1 MEREIVKKWMDLII
15 QKNKDLVEAGN
26 MMSRISVCT
35 STLIDKIQ
43 IFEGIEILAE
53 AVDANLQCDQ
63 FGEDYQKLYF
73 FYNDVKF
80 FQLVRIDK

>member
-26 MMSRISVCT
+26 MMSKITVCT
-35 STLIDKIQ
+35 SSIDEIH

-53 AVDANLQCDQ
+53 AVDANLQCAP
-63 FGEDYQKLYF
+63 FSEEDQKLYF

-80 FQLVRIDK
+80 FQLVGIEK